1 MQVEMIKENE
11 DGSASYSF
19 DLTSAEVESL
29 IRFGILEALKAAVRE
44 GDKLKVD
51 GNELPKENED
61 VSG

>member
-1 MQVEMIKENE
+1 MNVEMIKENE

-44 GDKLKVD
+44 GDTLKVD
-51 GNELPKENED
+51 GNELPLEGED
-61 VSG
+61 VSS

>member
-1 MQVEMIKENE
+1 MNVEMIKENK

-29 IRFGILEALKAAVRE
+29 IRFGILEALKAAIRE

-51 GNELPKENED
+51 PDESN
-61 VSG
+61 S